1 MIRPILKSSWTYT
14 LIRVVGFGLLGGYL
28 FLTDDWR
35 ISVTW
40 ALAFPAIAFAVA
52 ILLVNLNLSQR
63 FPALDKYFL
72 FPNAK
77 LANSEDEWSLN
88 QARRFEGMMGRG
100 RFLLAPA
107 EDGLVCVPVL
117 LAGLSVASS
126 ALGGLVFGLLHLGR
140 FTYLECIGKS
150 IYYSLVCFFVLPHGL
165 LTVALGHVLMDA
177 AALAA
182 AKAVKRKLVCKSR
195 SNPAVKRDAPQAAR
209 PLP

>member
-1 MIRPILKSSWTYT
+1 VIRLILKSSWTYT
-14 LIRVVGFGLLGGYL
+14 LIRLVGFGLLGGYL
-28 FLTDDWR
+28 FLTGDWR

-40 ALAFPAIAFAVA
+40 VLAFLIIALAVA
-52 ILLVNLNLSQR
+52 ILLVNLDLSR
-63 FPALDKYFL
+63 WFPTLDKYYL
-72 FPNAK
+72 FPNATV
-77 LANSEDEWSLN
+77 ANSNNEWSLN

-107 EDGLVCVPVL
+107 EDGLICVPVL
-117 LAGLSVASS
+117 LAGLGVASS

-150 IYYSLVCFFVLPHGL
+150 FYYTLVCIFVLPHGL

-177 AALAA
+177 AVLAGVKV
-182 AKAVKRKLVCKSR
+182 AKRRLASESR
-195 SNPAVKRDAPQAAR
+195 SNTAVKGDAPQAAR